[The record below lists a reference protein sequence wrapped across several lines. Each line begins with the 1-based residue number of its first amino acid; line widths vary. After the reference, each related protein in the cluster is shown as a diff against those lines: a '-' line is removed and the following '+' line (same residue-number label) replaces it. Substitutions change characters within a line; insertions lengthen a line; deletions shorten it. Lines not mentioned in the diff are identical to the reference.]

1 MNVKRWYYRGGRP
14 NRVARV
20 LDRGTAAL
28 YALGISPD
36 YLVTL
41 EVPGRRTGTPRY
53 ATIFP
58 IEVNGVRYLVS
69 QYGATDWV
77 NNLRSAG
84 SAKLHRKGRTE
95 TVSAREVDGTE
106 RTSVLAAYGAK
117 LRGPEGGDFRALPN
131 AADHPTFRVESTG

>member
-1 MNVKRWYYRGGRP
+1 M
-14 NRVARV
+14 
-20 LDRGTAAL
+20 
-28 YALGISPD
+28 LGPMFSRTG
-36 YLVTL
+36 LVSVL

-69 QYGATDWV
+69 QYGAADWV

-95 TVSAREVDGTE
+95 TVTAREVDGAE
-106 RTSVLAAYGAK
+106 RNSVLAAYGAK